1 MADPERG
8 AHPGARTYPWTEKQ
22 VQTFV
27 PYADF
32 AQTARV
38 LDTKRLGKQRVEVI
52 QIVRALTV
60 PGYAW
65 SSHPAVLMW
74 KGYEEALG
82 SYGLAMC
89 DEWRRRGFG
98 DTCAATIASDLASA
112 GVEGLRTYPELAGA
126 DALPP
131 WLFDES
137 VQHSH
142 RSALVRKDPM
152 HYAATFPDVPP
163 DLPYVW
169 PVRSEAVL
177 ERERRREETAA
188 RRAEVAALR
197 AEREREATRRRRSR
211 AAKKAWEARR
221 RREGATGSG
230 PEST

>member
-1 MADPERG
+1 M
-8 AHPGARTYPWTEKQ
+8 
-22 VQTFV
+22 QTFV

-32 AQTARV
+32 AETARV

-65 SSHPAVLMW
+65 ASHPAVLMW

-89 DEWRRRGFG
+89 AEWLQRGFG
-98 DTCAATIASDLASA
+98 DTCAATIATDLAA
-112 GVEGLRTYPELAGA
+112 VGVDGLRSYAELAEAG
-126 DALPP
+126 DLPP

-137 VQHSH
+137 VQLSH
-142 RSALVRKDPM
+142 RSSLVRKDPA
-152 HYAATFPDVPP
+152 HYAAAFPEAPP

-177 ERERRREETAA
+177 ERERRREEAAVRRAEAAA
-188 RRAEVAALR
+188 RRIA
-197 AEREREATRRRRSR
+197 REREASRRRRSR

-221 RREGATGSG
+221 QAAATATSQGEDH
-230 PEST
+230 P